1 MNKVN
6 AIISLRPGA
15 KWHMREDV
23 LVWEDEKQVE
33 PTEEELTTEIA
44 RLQSEYDSQ
53 DYARKRKA
61 EYNALNQFELISD
74 DAINGTTTHRDAI
87 LAIKTKYPKPE

>member
-1 MNKVN
+1 MDKVD

-15 KWHMREDV
+15 KWNMREDV
-23 LVWEDEKQVE
+23 LVWEDDEQVE
-33 PTEEELTTEIA
+33 PTESEITA
-44 RLQSEYDSQ
+44 EITRLQAEYDSQ

-87 LAIKTKYPKPE
+87 LAIKSKYPKPE

>member
-1 MNKVN
+1 MDKVN

-23 LVWEDEKQVE
+23 LVWEDEEQVE

-53 DYARKRKA
+53 DYARKRQKEYPSLTDQLDEIYHNGVDSWKA
-61 EYNALNQFELISD
+61 TIK
-74 DAINGTTTHRDAI
+74 
-87 LAIKTKYPKPE
+87 AIKDKYPKE